1 MSDIGPPLPSDFSN
15 PQATEDLLF
24 LVYEELRRIASA
36 QLAQERPGQ
45 TLQATALVHEAYL
58 RLAGTGAPSAWSHRG
73 HFLTAAAHAMRRIL
87 IENAR
92 RKNRIKHGGEFQ
104 RADVD

>member
-1 MSDIGPPLPSDFSN
+1 MSDFGPPLPSDFSN

-45 TLQATALVHEAYL
+45 TLQATALVHEAYVRL
-58 RLAGTGAPSAWSHRG
+58 VVNAASGDVVSASTTTRLAT
-73 HFLTAAAHAMRRIL
+73 
-87 IENAR
+87 
-92 RKNRIKHGGEFQ
+92 
-104 RADVD
+104 